1 MRVARRRHV
10 ARRGGNGSAM
20 GGNYS
25 TTLDDED
32 IARLTGVSGFT
43 GNQIKTLFERFQDL
57 DKRQIGK
64 IRKEDF
70 LKIPELVINPIFE
83 RILCIFDID
92 GTDDVDF
99 NQFVKVLSV
108 FRNPEMMADPELND
122 EKQLEEMRTEK
133 MKFIFQIYDI
143 KNDGFID
150 TEEMSE
156 VIKIMAGDYITDDE
170 LAQIVKQTFD
180 EADMDKDGKLS
191 FAEFR
196 QVIEHTNIQERL
208 SISFL

>member
-1 MRVARRRHV
+1 MSAR
-10 ARRGGNGSAM
+10 A
-20 GGNYS
+20 Y
-25 TTLDDED
+25 
-32 IARLTGVSGFT
+32 
-43 GNQIKTLFERFQDL
+43 
-57 DKRQIGK
+57 
-64 IRKEDF
+64 
-70 LKIPELVINPIFE
+70 
-83 RILCIFDID
+83 
-92 GTDDVDF
+92 
-99 NQFVKVLSV
+99 
-108 FRNPEMMADPELND
+108 
-122 EKQLEEMRTEK
+122 
-133 MKFIFQIYDI
+133 I
-143 KNDGFID
+143 KNDGFVD